1 MKQGRG
7 TGEGTAARHR
17 FRSGLVVAELSL
29 ALVLLAGAG
38 VFLKSLA
45 KLKDVDVGFRPHG
58 LMTAAMALPERQY
71 DTPDKQIAFLGSAL
85 ERLSNSPGVVSAAAG
100 VPLPFSGFG
109 GSASFSIEG
118 RVAPPGDPGPHGDI
132 RGVSP
137 RYFETMG
144 IRLLRG
150 RYFTDQDRLGSQPV
164 AIIDENLAHEYWP
177 HQDALGQRIR
187 NGNNVPWKTVVGI
200 VAHVRHYQVAGE
212 EASATGTAGSAK
224 GVYYFPLY
232 QENSPAVFLIARTSG
247 NPETIAG
254 AMRAAVHDADPTQ
267 PVSDLRTMDQRIAL
281 SMGPRRSAVTLLSVF
296 AAMAMALAAV
306 GLFGLIRFNVTQRT
320 QEIGVRIALGASR
333 GDVLR
338 MVLGESLRLAL
349 LGVAGGLMAA
359 FALTRVLTS
368 LLYRVSATDPLTFA
382 GTALLLTCVAL
393 FAAWVPAWRATR
405 VDPLV
410 ALRYE

>member
-1 MKQGRG
+1 TLRMSGPAAIVFGAAPAWQIAFIDPHQNLKQGRG
-7 TGEGTAARHR
+7 TGEGSAGRHH

-29 ALVLLAGAG
+29 ALVLLASAG
-38 VFLKSLA
+38 VIVKSLA
-45 KLKDVDVGFRPHG
+45 KLKAVDVGFRPRG
-58 LMTAAMALPERQY
+58 LMTAALPLPERQY
-71 DTPDKQIAFLGSAL
+71 NTPDKQIAFLSSTL
-85 ERLSNSPGVVSAAAG
+85 ERLSNSPGIVSAAAG

-109 GSASFSIEG
+109 GSASFRIEG

-177 HQDALGQRIR
+177 HRDALGQRF
-187 NGNNVPWKTVVGI
+187 V
-200 VAHVRHYQVAGE
+200 
-212 EASATGTAGSAK
+212 
-224 GVYYFPLY
+224 
-232 QENSPAVFLIARTSG
+232 
-247 NPETIAG
+247 
-254 AMRAAVHDADPTQ
+254 
-267 PVSDLRTMDQRIAL
+267 L

-349 LGVAGGLMAA
+349 LGVAGGLIA
-359 FALTRVLTS
+359 
-368 LLYRVSATDPLTFA
+368 
-382 GTALLLTCVAL
+382 
-393 FAAWVPAWRATR
+393 
-405 VDPLV
+405 
-410 ALRYE
+410 